1 MKSPKLRDSNSL
13 PTQELYPI
21 NEFPEEIIRNIGKR
35 LIYLK
40 CVGRSDLS
48 GDDWGDV
55 FAEAIGAIHHHSPL
69 GLTDV
74 TLGNMAWSM
83 KTIKVEKPHTTKAVM
98 RLIIGRNST
107 DFSFKLE
114 NPRENPQLTGSM
126 VLQIWNNRVN
136 IAYKDHTSLRT
147 SVLVRSKDLLS
158 YSLFE
163 EDTPRFVPN
172 AYEWKINKNGNLE
185 GFDVETGKKK
195 FTWQP
200 GGSQFTIHTHIPKNA
215 YKFKIK
221 EPPKLDLDETLNQ
234 INYSDDWVEIL

>member
-1 MKSPKLRDSNSL
+1 
-13 PTQELYPI
+13 
-21 NEFPEEIIRNIGKR
+21 
-35 LIYLK
+35 
-40 CVGRSDLS
+40 
-48 GDDWGDV
+48 
-55 FAEAIGAIHHHSPL
+55 
-69 GLTDV
+69 
-74 TLGNMAWSM
+74 
-83 KTIKVEKPHTTKAVM
+83 M

-136 IAYKDHTSLRT
+136 IAYKNHTSLRT

-234 INYSDDWVEIL
+234 INYFDDWVEIL